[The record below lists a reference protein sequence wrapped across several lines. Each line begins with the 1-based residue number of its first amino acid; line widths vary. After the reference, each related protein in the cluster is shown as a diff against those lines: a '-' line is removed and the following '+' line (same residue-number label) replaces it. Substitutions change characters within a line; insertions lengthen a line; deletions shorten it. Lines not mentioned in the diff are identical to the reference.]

1 MFYVVL
7 NLIKEEK
14 KNQRKISNLS
24 FFHVQKCQ
32 ALFINT
38 FIIDKNAGNNYPII
52 IIGKKAVISKI
63 TGQNTKQKTIIME
76 QL

>member
-1 MFYVVL
+1 MQVPPPPPTKTLDAFALGVFFNV
-7 NLIKEEK
+7 
-14 KNQRKISNLS
+14 QSN
-24 FFHVQKCQ
+24 Q

-38 FIIDKNAGNNYPII
+38 FIIDKNAGNNYSII

-63 TGQNTKQKTIIME
+63 TGQNTKPKTIIME